1 MKKINKTPAVKIQEL
16 IDQMTLTEKIGQ
28 LVLVDKSWDQD
39 IPSLIR
45 EGRIGSLLTIRN
57 PEEINEFQKIAVD
70 ESRLGIPLLF
80 GNDVIHGY
88 KTILPIPLAQAC
100 SWNLDL
106 IHEAEVMVAKEALAA
121 GTQWNYSPMVDV
133 TRDPRWGRVAEGSG
147 EDTFLTSQI
156 AKTRIEAYQRENLHP
171 FWRMAA
177 CVKHFAGYG
186 APIGGKDYNSVTM
199 SEEHL
204 RQVHLPPFKAAIDAG
219 AASIMTAFHDLNGIP
234 ATINKLLLKKILRD
248 EWGFSKVI
256 TSDFDSIGELIHHRV
271 AKDHYEAAKL
281 AALAGVDIDMMG
293 NAYHYHLE
301 ELVDEGIVPEQWIDD
316 AVIRILELKE
326 FTGILEAP
334 YIDLSATQTTFST
347 PDNLQ
352 IAANLALES
361 IVLLKNEKDILPLSS
376 DLKNIALIG
385 PFIDE
390 RDALLGCWR
399 CEGNP
404 DQVETIF
411 EVLSKALPDK
421 KIKHARGCDIEG
433 TEVEISKIEQVLDV
447 ADACVMLVGESAE
460 MSGEAHSRAYLGLPG
475 AQAELIKIVHQAR
488 IPLILVIISGR
499 PLAIPLEIG
508 AADAVLLA
516 MHGGTK
522 AGEAIAQTIVGK
534 NNPSGKLPISLP
546 VSEGQIPVYYAHN
559 STGRPIDSNGTIQFN
574 QEHKSK
580 YLDIPNAP
588 LFPFGFG
595 LSYSKFEYS
604 NFKCNH
610 SKIKN
615 GDTVKLEISVTN
627 IGNCSGKDIIQLYIQ
642 DEIAS
647 KAVPIKEL
655 KGFAKIS
662 LEPGETKDVVFWIE
676 TSRLG
681 YFDETMDYTV
691 EPGVFNIYIG
701 SDSKAPCLGFIEIIQ

>member
-1 MKKINKTPAVKIQEL
+1 
-16 IDQMTLTEKIGQ
+16 MTLTEKIGQ

-45 EGRIGSLLTIRN
+45 EGKIGSLLTIRN
-57 PEEINEFQKIAVD
+57 PEEINEFQKIAVE

-106 IHEAEVMVAKEALAA
+106 IHDAEVMVAKEALAA

-133 TRDPRWGRVAEGSG
+133 SRDPRWGRVAEGSG

-156 AKTRIEAYQRENLHP
+156 AKTRIEAYQKEDIHP
-171 FWRMAA
+171 SWRMAA

-186 APIGGKDYNSVTM
+186 APIGGKDYNSVIM

-234 ATINKLLLKKILRD
+234 ATINKLLLKMILRD
-248 EWGFSKVI
+248 EWGFSSVI

-271 AKDHYEAAKL
+271 AKDHRDAAKL
-281 AALAGVDIDMMG
+281 SALAGVDIDMMG

-301 ELVDEGIVPEQWIDD
+301 ELVDEGIVPELWIDD
-316 AVIRILELKE
+316 AVMRILKLKE
-326 FTGILEAP
+326 FTGILENP
-334 YIDLSATQTTFST
+334 YIDLLTSQST
-347 PDNLQ
+347 YQILDNLQ
-352 IAANLALES
+352 IAADLARES
-361 IVLLKNEKDILPLSS
+361 IVLLKNENDILPISN

-385 PFIDE
+385 PFVDE

-411 EVLSKALPDK
+411 EAMSNILPDK
-421 KIKHARGCDIEG
+421 NIRFTRGCDIEG
-433 TEVEISKIEQVLDV
+433 IEVDITGIEQVLEG
-447 ADACVMLVGESAE
+447 ADACVLLVGESAE
-460 MSGEAHSRAYLGLPG
+460 MSGEAHSRSYLGLPG
-475 AQAELIKIVHQAR
+475 PQAELIRIVNQAG
-488 IPLILVIISGR
+488 IPLILVILSGR
-499 PLAIPLEIG
+499 PLAVPAEISE
-508 AADAVLLA
+508 ADAVLLA
-516 MHGGTK
+516 MHGGVK
-522 AGEAIAQTIVGK
+522 AGEAIVQTIIGE
-534 NNPSGKLPISLP
+534 NNPSGKLPMSFPI
-546 VSEGQIPVYYAHN
+546 SEGQIPVYYSHS

-580 YLDIPNAP
+580 YLDIPNEP

-604 NFKCNH
+604 NFKSSH
-610 SKIKN
+610 SKIIN
-615 GDTVKLEISVTN
+615 GDTVKLEISVSN
-627 IGNCSGKDIIQLYIQ
+627 NGNYSGKEIIQLYVQ

-647 KAVPIKEL
+647 KAVPVKEL
-655 KGFAKIS
+655 KGFTKIS
-662 LEPGETKDVVFWIE
+662 IAPGETKKVEFLVD
-676 TSRLG
+676 TSQLG
-681 YFDETMDYTV
+681 YIDETMEYTV
-691 EPGVFNIYIG
+691 EPGIFNIYIG
-701 SDSKAPCLGFIEIIQ
+701 SDSNAPCLGSIEII